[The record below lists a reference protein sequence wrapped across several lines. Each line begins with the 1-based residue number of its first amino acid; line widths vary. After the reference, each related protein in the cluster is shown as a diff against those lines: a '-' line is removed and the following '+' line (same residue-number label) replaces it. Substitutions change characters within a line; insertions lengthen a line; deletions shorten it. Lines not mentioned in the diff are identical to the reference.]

1 MNKSNRGPGGGILG
15 HHFDKRFESVA
26 SQALLLDCRILQKTI
41 IYSGFKNPY
50 KVNLVNKKTQ
60 VYL

>member
-15 HHFDKRFESVA
+15 HHFDKRLENVA
-26 SQALLLDCRILQKTI
+26 SQALLLYCRILQKTI

-50 KVNLVNKKTQ
+50 KKSVK
-60 VYL
+60 